1 MISIE
6 QFEKELDLIVK
17 NGYREDVG
25 DGDHTSLS
33 SIPSN
38 AQGKA
43 NLLVKDKGII
53 AGVAFA
59 KKAFTYFDEDLQ
71 VESFIDDGSEVSYGD
86 VVFQVSGN
94 SQSIL
99 KAERFVLNAIQRM
112 SAIATKTNFFVNLLK
127 GTKTQ
132 ILDTRKTT
140 PGIRAIEKW
149 AVKIGGG
156 ENHRFALYDM
166 VMIKDNHIDFA
177 GGISQA
183 ITKTKQYLSDKKL
196 DLKIIVEARSL
207 QEIEE
212 ILKNEGIYRILIDN
226 FSFQD
231 TRKAVA
237 IINGKCLTESSGGIN
252 EETIRKYAEC
262 GVDYISCGAL
272 THSVYNMDLSLKAV
286 N

>member
-6 QFEKELDLIVK
+6 QFEKEIDLIIK

-33 SIPSN
+33 SIPFN

-71 VESFIDDGSEVSYGD
+71 VESFIDDGSEVSYGE

-99 KAERFVLNAIQRM
+99 KAERFVLNAMQRM

-140 PGIRAIEKW
+140 PGIRALEKW

-156 ENHRFALYDM
+156 VNHRFALYDM

-177 GGISQA
+177 GGISEA
-183 ITKTKQYLSDKKL
+183 ITKTKQYLSDNKL
-196 DLKIIVEARSL
+196 NLKIIVEARSL
-207 QEIEE
+207 KEIEE
-212 ILKNEGIYRILIDN
+212 ILQNEGVYRILIDN
-226 FSFQD
+226 FSFED

-237 IINGKCLTESSGGIN
+237 LINGKCFTESSGGIN
-252 EETIRKYAEC
+252 EDTIRKYAEC
-262 GVDYISCGAL
+262 GVDYISSGAL